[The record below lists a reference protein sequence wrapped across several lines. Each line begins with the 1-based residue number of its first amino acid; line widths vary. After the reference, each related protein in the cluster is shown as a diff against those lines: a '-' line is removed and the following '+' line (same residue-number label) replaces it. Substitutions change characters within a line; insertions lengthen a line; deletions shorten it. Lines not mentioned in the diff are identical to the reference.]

1 MPALL
6 LKHLRVKFS
15 KNFYPSQTILATI
28 LPACQVVSKKYQLK
42 KYERTF
48 FLFNLLDTFSS
59 ARRFTKNIQVSA
71 IAILT
76 VVTNPFTFFD
86 FLILDIRSV
95 LSGVKKTPELMD

>member
-1 MPALL
+1 M
-6 LKHLRVKFS
+6 
-15 KNFYPSQTILATI
+15 
-28 LPACQVVSKKYQLK
+28 LPACQVVRKKYQLK

-48 FLFNLLDTFSS
+48 FLFNLMGTFSL

-71 IAILT
+71 FAILT
-76 VVTNPFTFFD
+76 LVTNPFTFLD